1 VKILKQ
7 LCCNYREVGILAV
20 YYRKT
25 HLMNH
30 IRLILLSLSLVPS
43 AGLVAWQPVS
53 KLPSTP
59 PRPNILFIM
68 ADDLGYG
75 DLSCFGAT
83 DLHTPYIDS
92 LIGGGMKFTTFYANS
107 PVCSPSRAALL
118 SGRYPEQV
126 GVPGVIRDDSTDS
139 WGYLA
144 PALLLPNYLFKAGY
158 QTGLVGKW
166 HLGTE
171 SPNLPNQRGFEEFN
185 GFLGDMMDDYVTKRR
200 GNLNHLRHN
209 RQVID
214 PPGHATDVFTNGA
227 IRYLNERARQRA
239 VKTGRPFFLYL
250 AYNAP
255 HNPLQPPATYLDR
268 IMKNNPT
275 INPTRAKLVA
285 LIEHLDASV
294 GRVLA
299 ALRANGQDKNTI
311 VVFTSDNGGWGPG
324 KATVGPYRG
333 FKGTMYEGG
342 LRIPAGIRWPVGIRP
357 HTTATRPLLL
367 MDWMPTLLELAGAP
381 IPNGLNGRS
390 FAGLLIGKD
399 TTAGS
404 ARPLF
409 YVRREGNDGYK
420 GLQIHALRNGD
431 FKLLQASPFTPYE
444 LYNLKTDPAETT
456 NLAEQNSVIR
466 DQMTRQLMDHIRKGG
481 AVPWQKS
488 K

>member
-1 VKILKQ
+1 
-7 LCCNYREVGILAV
+7 
-20 YYRKT
+20 
-25 HLMNH
+25 M
-30 IRLILLSLSLVPS
+30 
-43 AGLVAWQPVS
+43 AWQTDQQPLLARA
-53 KLPSTP
+53 K
-59 PRPNILFIM
+59 PNILFIL

-83 DLHTPYIDS
+83 DLQTPHIDS
-92 LIGGGMKFTTFYANS
+92 LIGAGMKFTTFYANS

-118 SGRYPEQV
+118 SGCYPELM
-126 GVPGVIRDDSTDS
+126 GVPGVLRDDSTDN

-144 PALLLPNYLFKAGY
+144 PALLLPNYLYKAGY
-158 QTGLVGKW
+158 RTGLVGKW

-185 GFLGDMMDDYVTKRR
+185 GFLGDMMDDYLTKRR

-209 RQVID
+209 QQVID

-227 IRYLNERARQRA
+227 IQYLNERARQQA
-239 VKTGRPFFLYL
+239 TKAGRPFFLYL

-255 HNPLQPPATYLDR
+255 HNPLQPPANYLAR
-268 IMKNNPT
+268 VMKNNPT

-285 LIEHLDASV
+285 LIEHLDANV

-342 LRIPAGIRWPVGIRP
+342 LRIPAGVRWPAHIQP
-357 HTTATRPLLL
+357 HTRSTRPLLL
-367 MDWMPTLLELAGAP
+367 MDWMPTLLELAGSP
-381 IPNGLNGRS
+381 VPPGLNGRS
-390 FAGLLIGKD
+390 FAGLLTGQD
-399 TTAGS
+399 TTTGP

-409 YVRREGNDGYK
+409 FVRREGNDSYK

-431 FKLLQASPFTPYE
+431 FKLLQSSPFAPYE
-444 LYNLKTDPAETT
+444 LYNLLTDPAETT
-456 NLAEQNSVIR
+456 NLAEQNSVVR
-466 DQMTRQLMDHIRKGG
+466 DQMARQLMDHIRRGG